1 MSHTFDLKEKV
12 PVSQNK
18 KYEYRPTDQRALAN
32 SCRAPKFELKIESA
46 CMVQA

>member
-12 PVSQNK
+12 PVFQNK
-18 KYEYRPTDQRALAN
+18 KYEYRPQTRALAN